1 MKTENIVFEQGNSQI
16 IKEGSR
22 FFTRTT
28 ENEEC
33 LESGDFNTLERA
45 KESLGILPTT
55 TENNKLIAEFMGDKK
70 VNSISIEE
78 FIKIPSE
85 ERFQYNGWFAEDL
98 QYHSDWNW
106 LMPVV
111 EKIEHIE
118 NADFVVYINV
128 ECCKITAR
136 ETYPN
141 LVIIETAKT
150 KIEATYKA
158 IVEFIK
164 WYNQQKK

>member
-1 MKTENIVFEQGNSQI
+1 MKTENIVFEQGNNQI
-16 IKEGSR
+16 IKEGNR

-78 FIKIPSE
+78 FKKIPSE

-98 QYHSDWNW
+98 QYYYNWNE

-111 EKIEHIE
+111 EKCEKIRLNSSISAVKYDKIMDLIV
-118 NADFVVYINV
+118 NGLQQTNIDLVYKSCI
-128 ECCKITAR
+128 
-136 ETYPN
+136 
-141 LVIIETAKT
+141 
-150 KIEATYKA
+150 
-158 IVEFIK
+158 EFIK